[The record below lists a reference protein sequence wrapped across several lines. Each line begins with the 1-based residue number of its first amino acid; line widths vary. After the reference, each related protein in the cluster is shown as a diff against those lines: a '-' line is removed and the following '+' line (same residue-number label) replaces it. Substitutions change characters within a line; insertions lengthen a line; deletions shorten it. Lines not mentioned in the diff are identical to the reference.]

1 MDDAPHILVVD
12 DDARLRTLLQ
22 DFLSGN
28 GYRVS
33 VAASAS
39 AARQMM
45 QALAFDACV
54 LDVMMPG
61 ETGLSFVK
69 TLRKEQAD
77 VPVLMISALSESAD
91 RIMGLSSGS
100 DDYLPK
106 PFEPEEL
113 LLRLRNLLRRAV
125 VAKPRVEMAR
135 FGLFSF
141 DLQLGELRKAD
152 VPMRLTTA
160 EKEILRILAKA
171 NGDVVSR
178 LGLALDGADVS
189 TRKVDV
195 QINRLRQKIEDD
207 PANPRYLQTVRS
219 AGYVLHVEQGV

>member
-12 DDARLRTLLQ
+12 DDARLRKLLQ

-33 VAASAS
+33 VAASAI

-69 TLRKEQAD
+69 TLREERAD
-77 VPVLMISALSESAD
+77 IPVLMISALSESAD
-91 RIMGLSSGS
+91 RISGLSSGS

-125 VAKPRVEMAR
+125 VAKPRVDVAR
-135 FGLFSF
+135 FGLFVF

-152 VPMRLTTA
+152 VPLRLTSA

-171 NGDVVSR
+171 NGEVVSR
-178 LGLALDGADVS
+178 MGLALDGGDVS

-219 AGYVLHVEQGV
+219 AGYVLHVEQGM